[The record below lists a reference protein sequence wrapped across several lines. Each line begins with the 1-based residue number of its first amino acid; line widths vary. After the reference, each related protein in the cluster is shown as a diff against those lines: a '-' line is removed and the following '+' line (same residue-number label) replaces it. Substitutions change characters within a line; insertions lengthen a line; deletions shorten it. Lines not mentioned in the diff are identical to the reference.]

1 MSELVIVLP
10 IHTRSEANL
19 REHWAKK
26 AHRTRAQ
33 RHSAFC
39 IMKTKLGAEL
49 IPPAEITIT
58 RIAPRRLDDVNL
70 LSSIKAVQD
79 GVCDALGIDDG
90 DPAITWHYSQ
100 LKGQPKEYAVEVRIA
115 ERKP

>member
-1 MSELVIVLP
+1 MSELVIVFP

-26 AHRTRAQ
+26 AQRVRAQ
-33 RHSAFC
+33 RNAAFLMLWASE
-39 IMKTKLGAEL
+39 ITIRGST
-49 IPPAEITIT
+49 EITIT

-100 LKGQPKEYAVEVRIA
+100 LKGKPKEYAVEVRIA